1 MPVVCDDFDF
11 DSDHNDE
18 ESSNDEEPSGDGA
31 QAGDWPAEPSPGERL
46 LYALGQLYRHHRS
59 GELALQPAD
68 FDIEDLGR
76 IIGVWPEME
85 FEVNDRFGRHYHF
98 PGEVLVVVPSE
109 PFPWRLLGVWEFAAD
124 LELNSHWA
132 EGLE

>member
-11 DSDHNDE
+11 DSDHDNEELNDE
-18 ESSNDEEPSGDGA
+18 GA
-31 QAGDWPAEPSPGERL
+31 QAGDRPLEPSSGERL

-59 GELALQPAD
+59 GELPLQPAD

-85 FEVNDRFGRHYHF
+85 FEVNDRFGRRYHF

-109 PFPWRLLGVWEFAAD
+109 LFPWRLLGVWEFAAE

-132 EGLE
+132 EGLD